1 MKTIK
6 KLIAVSIALVSIVG
20 TASAQI
26 SFGAKIGAKI
36 NDLNFKQERYGDAT
50 NTGITGGLMFE
61 YMFPKTNVG
70 IEASLMYFYV
80 KTAFD
85 DDANSSLPTP
95 VKYTTHFIELPINFK
110 WKIGLPVARK
120 VVTPYLTTGPSMSFI
135 GGERLIVVN
144 QIRCK
149 QTVFDWNFGLG
160 VELFKKVQIGINYGL
175 ALSNAYESLGFKDS
189 WKWIDIDCKKNS
201 WTFSATYMF

>member
-95 VKYTTHFIELPINFK
+95 VKYTTHFIELPVNFK

-120 VVTPYLTTGPSMSFI
+120 VVTPYLTTGPALSVI
-135 GGERLIVVN
+135 AGERQVAVN
-144 QIRCK
+144 HIRCK
-149 QTVFDWNFGLG
+149 TAVFDWNFGLG
-160 VELFKKVQIGINYGL
+160 VELFEKFQVGVNYGL
-175 ALSNAYESLGFKDS
+175 ALTNAYETFGFKGQ
-189 WKWIDIDCKKNS
+189 WTDIDSKKNS
-201 WTFSATYMF
+201 WTISATYMF